1 MTTKTRLTD
10 TAVKHVRPPATG
22 QAEIWD
28 SAIAGFGVRVTSKGV
43 KSFVLLY
50 RYQGQSRRW
59 TLGRYP
65 ALPLAKARA
74 MASDALTVLESGHD
88 PQTAQE
94 ARTHRF
100 ADTLDSF
107 FTTYCDH
114 QNKAST
120 AAETRRNMTATFREP
135 WGTKSLASIGRAD
148 THHYR
153 WLDGEGPSERRPP
166 CLRPC
171 PKILLVVR

>member
-10 TAVKHVRPPATG
+10 TAVKHVRPPAAG

-28 SAIAGFGVRVTSKGV
+28 SAIAGFGVRITSKGV

-100 ADTLDSF
+100 ADTLDH
-107 FTTYCDH
+107 YCPE
-114 QNKAST
+114 SV
-120 AAETRRNMTATFREP
+120 
-135 WGTKSLASIGRAD
+135 I
-148 THHYR
+148 
-153 WLDGEGPSERRPP
+153 
-166 CLRPC
+166 
-171 PKILLVVR
+171 